1 MIVATARKQRLH
13 IEAHVEPP
21 QGSDGLA
28 LRPDIGQDRNERQR
42 RTVHSHQLRIASRM
56 SMRADSLASSS
67 TSLIDRGLPNR
78 FAAEVAGRGE
88 VCDMGCGPGHVARYL
103 RDIGTTVFGLD
114 FSPRMVEQARQ
125 LNPDISFR
133 QGNMLALDIPDR
145 TLAGIAPFYAIVNI
159 PKESLPLVFR
169 EMERVKCS
177 QNSDRCL

>member
-1 MIVATARKQRLH
+1 
-13 IEAHVEPP
+13 
-21 QGSDGLA
+21 
-28 LRPDIGQDRNERQR
+28 
-42 RTVHSHQLRIASRM
+42 
-56 SMRADSLASSS
+56 MRADSLASSS

-133 QGNMLALDIPDR
+133 QGNMLALRHSGSHARRDC
-145 TLAGIAPFYAIVNI
+145 PFLCHRQYSQRISAVSVSGNGEGEVL
-159 PKESLPLVFR
+159 PKFGQVSKV
-169 EMERVKCS
+169 
-177 QNSDRCL
+177 